1 MILKKNDHS
10 YTTHKKR
17 IQGKGF
23 IDSLSSTLRN
33 IGSYVSQNKD
43 LLAKPMLGAVG
54 NLAALGLT
62 EGGKKLLTHIINKN
76 NKASEMPKNTSPEV
90 VKILQDII
98 NRSPEPPTT
107 NIIGSG
113 ARGQTGARG
122 RTGSGIK
129 KF

>member
-43 LLAKPMLGAVG
+43 LLAKTDACSGWKSSRFRLNRRRKEVAV
-54 NLAALGLT
+54 T
-62 EGGKKLLTHIINKN
+62 YNKQ
-76 NKASEMPKNTSPEV
+76 K
-90 VKILQDII
+90 
-98 NRSPEPPTT
+98 
-107 NIIGSG
+107 
-113 ARGQTGARG
+113 
-122 RTGSGIK
+122 
-129 KF
+129 